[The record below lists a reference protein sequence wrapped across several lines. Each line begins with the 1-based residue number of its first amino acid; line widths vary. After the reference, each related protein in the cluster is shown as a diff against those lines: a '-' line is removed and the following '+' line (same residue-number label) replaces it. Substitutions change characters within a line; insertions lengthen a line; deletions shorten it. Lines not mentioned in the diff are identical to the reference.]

1 MRSNMLNRKSAEAV
15 LRLRATTGIDREL
28 IGLCLV
34 LLVVIGGHLLPTRNE
49 AGSTTLPSSTLTM
62 MQP

>member
-15 LRLRATTGIDREL
+15 LRLRTTTGIDREL

-34 LLVVIGGHLLPTRNE
+34 LLVVIGGHLLPLRNE
-49 AGSTTLPSSTLTM
+49 PGNTSLPASTLTM
-62 MQP
+62 IQP

>member
-1 MRSNMLNRKSAEAV
+1 MLNRKSAEAV

-34 LLVVIGGHLLPTRNE
+34 LLVVIGGHLLPMRNE
-49 AGSTTLPSSTLTM
+49 TGSTPLPSSTLTM